1 MPPPCAS
8 FHEAQQRWQQQAA
21 LWEAASR
28 PNPNPHPQEKMGE
41 PPPQPGALPGTP
53 WRFPGAGGWQDP
65 PLPAEALVGALAEA
79 ERQWLH
85 AERLGGATLP
95 APSLSAP
102 PQTIAEA
109 GLELIDLDELEEQF
123 VPPDYWEQVP
133 PDYHQEAPDYRE
145 VPPDYHQEAPDYRTE
160 GVGLMGGFSPIQ
172 LQGGHYSPVQRHA
185 QHAQQHGEPMQAS
198 QHYAPMHATP
208 SQHCGPMHAPQHWHE
223 HWRAMPAPPPNVSY
237 SQMAPAIAAGERFA
251 MLTPPSTLQEKFATY
266 VMCDYTPRDP
276 IELPMSLWA
285 STGRLIR
292 QLQPHAPVEVA
303 QLGNSRL
310 KQLISEW
317 YTNHPAFANLAYSD
331 WCKRLKD
338 ADNPAEPRSQIFK
351 FSFEYTPGG
360 S

>member
-1 MPPPCAS
+1 
-8 FHEAQQRWQQQAA
+8 
-21 LWEAASR
+21 
-28 PNPNPHPQEKMGE
+28 
-41 PPPQPGALPGTP
+41 
-53 WRFPGAGGWQDP
+53 
-65 PLPAEALVGALAEA
+65 
-79 ERQWLH
+79 
-85 AERLGGATLP
+85 
-95 APSLSAP
+95 
-102 PQTIAEA
+102 
-109 GLELIDLDELEEQF
+109 
-123 VPPDYWEQVP
+123 
-133 PDYHQEAPDYRE
+133 
-145 VPPDYHQEAPDYRTE
+145 
-160 GVGLMGGFSPIQ
+160 
-172 LQGGHYSPVQRHA
+172 
-185 QHAQQHGEPMQAS
+185 
-198 QHYAPMHATP
+198 
-208 SQHCGPMHAPQHWHE
+208 
-223 HWRAMPAPPPNVSY
+223 
-237 SQMAPAIAAGERFA
+237 

-276 IELPMSLWA
+276 IELPMPLWA

>member
-1 MPPPCAS
+1 
-8 FHEAQQRWQQQAA
+8 
-21 LWEAASR
+21 
-28 PNPNPHPQEKMGE
+28 
-41 PPPQPGALPGTP
+41 
-53 WRFPGAGGWQDP
+53 
-65 PLPAEALVGALAEA
+65 
-79 ERQWLH
+79 
-85 AERLGGATLP
+85 
-95 APSLSAP
+95 
-102 PQTIAEA
+102 
-109 GLELIDLDELEEQF
+109 
-123 VPPDYWEQVP
+123 
-133 PDYHQEAPDYRE
+133 
-145 VPPDYHQEAPDYRTE
+145 
-160 GVGLMGGFSPIQ
+160 MGGFSPIQ

-317 YTNHPAFANLAYSD
+317 YTNHPLSPTWRIVTGASGS
-331 WCKRLKD
+331 RTRTTRRS
-338 ADNPAEPRSQIFK
+338 PAARSSSSHSSTRREGRKLGNFCD
-351 FSFEYTPGG
+351 
-360 S
+360 